1 MTTFLAPRQRTLLK
15 QQFLDLGMNNAL
27 ELEVRGDGRPYI
39 VNIQTSSLHQEDL
52 YQAFLYTRG
61 GPAWQ
66 TVQVRWHFCL

>member
-1 MTTFLAPRQRTLLK
+1 
-15 QQFLDLGMNNAL
+15 MNNAL